1 MRTKAVKQERGIHAH
16 ILGNSEAVAR
26 IGVNGCGYEI
36 TSDGQSIGIIVEI
49 KRNWWIAQGV
59 TFLDG
64 TTYKRYKNMSAA
76 RDGLVGRVARETQ
89 P

>member
-1 MRTKAVKQERGIHAH
+1 MRAQAVKQERGIHAH

-36 TSDGQSIGIIVEI
+36 WSDGDPIGIIVEI
-49 KRNWWIAQGV
+49 KRNHWIAQGV
-59 TFLDG
+59 MLLDG

-76 RDGLVGRVARETQ
+76 RDGLVARVAREAQ
-89 P
+89 I